1 MFSEY
6 QKLVS
11 CQRFHKE
18 RLLTLGPDLCAA
30 TFLVSRN
37 CRVKFRDRNNSWVS
51 REVMFKSGAFLP
63 TSWQPGWY
71 VEAIDASCS
80 DLVYEAFNNM
90 RNLVFLKSLDVSYC
104 PQMDDWCLDRIS
116 GEFQD
121 SLEELDVS
129 GCSRV
134 GLSGLEVRFCP
145 LFKE

>member
-1 MFSEY
+1 
-6 QKLVS
+6 
-11 CQRFHKE
+11 
-18 RLLTLGPDLCAA
+18 
-30 TFLVSRN
+30 
-37 CRVKFRDRNNSWVS
+37 
-51 REVMFKSGAFLP
+51 MFKSGAFLP

-129 GCSRV
+129 GCSMV
-134 GLSGLEVRFCP
+134 GLSGLEVRICP
-145 LFKE
+145 LLKKMFTSDPTSEEKPFSCTLCGKRFSILSS